1 MRETTMRHL
10 TTLQLIPRAPK
21 AITVAQLHE
30 KLEGAGF
37 RVSRRQVQRDLT
49 ILSTQFPLTTDE
61 RSVPG
66 WSWPMEQP
74 VCELPGLDPNTAMT
88 FVLAERFLK
97 DLMPRTVLD
106 HLQPYFERA
115 SALLREQRGGN
126 LYQWAERVQV
136 VPRTQSL
143 IPAEVRA
150 EVTEVVSD
158 CILLGK
164 RLEGRYR
171 PRSGPARS
179 YRIDPLGLVF
189 RGSAIYLVGTY
200 AGSET
205 ILQFALHRF
214 ETAEALDEPSVVP
227 EGFDLQDYIRAG
239 HFDYWYGGGGMLRL
253 KCRFSRFA
261 INNLMEMPLSE
272 DQVITQETDRTYL
285 LSATVMNTH
294 QLRWWLREFGDQ
306 VEVLEPSSLRE
317 EFRTMVRHFAR
328 MYETED
334 FDWPFEPLRATRSSV
349 SDRRDA
355 NAKDSTPRR
364 EAVEA

>member
-1 MRETTMRHL
+1 M
-10 TTLQLIPRAPK
+10 
-21 AITVAQLHE
+21 
-30 KLEGAGF
+30 
-37 RVSRRQVQRDLT
+37 
-49 ILSTQFPLTTDE
+49 
-61 RSVPG
+61 
-66 WSWPMEQP
+66 
-74 VCELPGLDPNTAMT
+74 CELPGLDPNTAMT

-106 HLQPYFERA
+106 HLQLYFERA

-126 LYQWAERVQV
+126 LYQWAERVEV
-136 VPRTQSL
+136 LPRTQSL

-150 EVTEVVSD
+150 EVADVVSD

-171 PRSGPARS
+171 PRSGPVRA

-189 RGSAIYLVGTY
+189 RGSAVYLVGTY

-214 ETAEALDEPSVVP
+214 ETADALEEPSVVP
-227 EGFDLQDYIRAG
+227 EGFNLQDYIRAR
-239 HFDYWYGGGGMLRL
+239 HFDYLHDGGGPLRL

-306 VEVLEPSSLRE
+306 VEVLEPTSLRE
-317 EFRTMVRHFAR
+317 EFRTMARHFVR

-334 FDWPFEPLRATRSSV
+334 FDWPFEPLGATCSAV
-349 SDRRDA
+349 SDQRDA
-355 NAKDSTPRR
+355 QAKDMSPRR
-364 EAVEA
+364 ETVRA